1 MEQSYV
7 IFKPREKRLKLFISS
22 VVLWFLGRAF
32 QSVVSFDKGAREE
45 VKSIPEGTIVMLKIN
60 PIGPMMTLEKKRDK
74 FLYLGALEVNNPDIA
89 IYFKNIE
96 GAFLVLTGQL
106 GIAQAYAEH
115 RFTLNGDIFATMSIV
130 RILYLVEAYLFPKFI
145 SSKILKEMPIRETGK
160 LKIYITTIL
169 GIK

>member
-7 IFKPREKRLKLFISS
+7 IFKPRKKRLKLFISS

-89 IYFKNIE
+89 IHFKNIE